1 FKMAST
7 ANGPPEMEVQ
17 KRAGK
22 QQPRPPLK
30 PKPPVPGHG
39 AKKQDG
45 TRASAILEPS
55 TEADV
60 LSSDG
65 AQSTGPPVPSRRRA
79 PGAAPGGCEALSGPG
94 NVRKMRE
101 LFQQALSLSEGEKA
115 AAKDKSARG
124 LEWSEAARVPPAR
137 AVPVPKARLKRM
149 ARVAVPPHPL
159 VNDGSDQVLPV
170 AKMRPCDSPPSQ
182 GTTKGL
188 KPEGTQGQGDAAGD
202 GEADWRC
209 PPTCPCMCHTTRP
222 GMVLVWRPASVGKEG
237 VDELDNS
244 LSDSSGSES
253 GGGAKP
259 FRYVMHVTDGDR
271 EDASEEEEEDHARGS
286 GHVGWSVPE
295 ISLTGTEA
303 AGEQEGDGGQPPDSA
318 SVSMVTVT
326 AGGAEPDGNP
336 EPGPEG
342 PPGASAGRG
351 LDWTSAPADKGPLPG
366 AAAHQLPKPPRRNK
380 PARQSSLA
388 GKGAPVP
395 HRRLAQV
402 GRSGLD
408 PPSRIRQRY
417 TASDLDKISQCVDGL
432 NLHFR
437 KLGLPR
443 GGEGPPPSPPPSALK
458 PLSPKVTRSAPPSP
472 KEKHL
477 QAVYDEI
484 DTGVDDDSGD
494 NDYEAYLEILASR
507 PTKTDNQKMT
517 NWESQFQSEPLYQTY
532 RETVINKAIKQQ
544 TLMRDS
550 SKTSDD
556 YVYESIP
563 LVPDSDRAPLQG
575 PRSQS
580 PGNSLWQNLSV
591 VRQSGILDELSQGE
605 CRLQESMFEV
615 LTSEASY
622 LRSLNVLTE
631 HFMDSRDLNET
642 IILRDKKTLFSCITR
657 VKEVSESFLKDLEDR
672 MDECIKIKDVC
683 DIIYLHAQ
691 HNFQVYVDYVRNQ
704 LYQEQKYSQ
713 LMEENAQFAAAV
725 VRLQELPRCERLPLM
740 SFLLLPFQRI
750 MRIKMLLE
758 NILQRS
764 EVGSVN
770 EETASKAL
778 GLVSKIIEECN
789 REVGIMK
796 QMEEM
801 IHIGKK
807 LEFDKLKAIPIISQ
821 LRHLEKQG
829 ELSEI
834 VFRGNLFG
842 MKPKVTPL
850 YLFLFNDL
858 LLITNK
864 RSCDAVPSGDRYQ
877 VVDYAHRSLV
887 EVQECANNSVGAGIG
902 NVFTLILLENHQG
915 KQSERLVKTST
926 ESDRHRWMD
935 ALMLGKRNLLEDSND
950 DKIYERW
957 DCPQMQCLI
966 PYTAQQT
973 DELSLEPADIINITR
988 KSAEG
993 WFEGCKLSTGQKGWF
1008 PSDNVQE
1015 ITNEHVRRRNLRE
1028 RYRLLQAAQHQT
1040 RQSEA
1045 TRKAN
1050 VSF

>member
-1 FKMAST
+1 MASM

-39 AKKQDG
+39 ARKQDG
-45 TRASAILEPS
+45 TRASAGLEPS
-55 TEADV
+55 AEADV
-60 LSSDG
+60 LRSSDG
-65 AQSTGPPVPSRRRA
+65 AQSTGPPVPTRRRA
-79 PGAAPGGCEALSGPG
+79 SGAAPEGGEALSSSG

-101 LFQQALSLSEGEKA
+101 LFQQALSLPEGEKA

-124 LEWSEAARVPPAR
+124 LQQSEVARVPPAR
-137 AVPVPKARLKRM
+137 AMPVPKARLKRM

-159 VNDGSDQVLPV
+159 VNDSSGQVPPV
-170 AKMRPCDSPPSQ
+170 AKVRPSVSPPSR
-182 GTTKGL
+182 GAAKGP
-188 KPEGTQGQGDAAGD
+188 KPEETRDQGDPAGD
-202 GEADWRC
+202 GEAERRC
-209 PPTCPCMCHTTRP
+209 SPTCPCVCHTTRP
-222 GMVLVWRPASVGKEG
+222 GMVLVWRPASVAQEG
-237 VDELDNS
+237 VDQLDNS
-244 LSDSSGSES
+244 LSDSSES

-259 FRYVMHVTDGDR
+259 FRYVMRVTEGGR
-271 EDASEEEEEDHARGS
+271 EDTSEEEEDHHQHVRCS
-286 GHVGWSVPE
+286 GRPGWTVPE

-303 AGEQEGDGGQPPDSA
+303 AGEREGDGGQPPGSASA
-318 SVSMVTVT
+318 SVSTATVT
-326 AGGAEPDGNP
+326 EGGAGPALP
-336 EPGPEG
+336 EPGG
-342 PPGASAGRG
+342 PPGASAGKG
-351 LDWTSAPADKGPLPG
+351 LDRAHGAPLPG
-366 AAAHQLPKPPRRNK
+366 GTARPAAANQLPKPPRRNK

-388 GKGAPVP
+388 GKGAPLP

-402 GRSGLD
+402 RRSDLD

-437 KLGLPR
+437 KLG
-443 GGEGPPPSPPPSALK
+443 PPPSLPPEALK

-477 QAVYDEI
+477 QAIYDEI
-484 DTGVDDDSGD
+484 GTGVDDDSGD
-494 NDYEAYLEILASR
+494 DYEAYLEILESR
-507 PTKTDNQKMT
+507 PAKTGNQKMT

-544 TLMRDS
+544 TLIRDS
-550 SKTSDD
+550 SKTSED

-563 LVPDSDRAPLQG
+563 FVPDSDRAPLQD

-580 PGNSLWQNLSV
+580 PGNSLWQNLSA

-631 HFMDSRDLNET
+631 HFMDSKDLNET

-672 MDECIKIKDVC
+672 MDESIKIKDVC
-683 DIIYLHAQ
+683 DIIYLHAL

-713 LMEENAQFAAAV
+713 LMEENAQFAAVV
-725 VRLQELPRCERLPLM
+725 VRLQELPRCQRLPFM

-750 MRIKMLLE
+750 TRIKMLLE

-887 EVQECANNSVGAGIG
+887 EVQECANNSMGAGIG
-902 NVFTLILLENHQG
+902 NVFMLILLENHQG

-935 ALMLGKRNLLEDSND
+935 ALMSGKENLPEDSND

-966 PYTAQQT
+966 PYTAQQA

-1040 RQSEA
+1040 RPSE
-1045 TRKAN
+1045 TTSKAN